1 MSETD
6 IAQTRNIGI
15 IAHIDAGKTTTTERI
30 LFYTGRIH
38 RIGVIDD
45 GTTQM
50 DWMAQERERG
60 ITIVAAATT
69 CYWRDCRINIID
81 TPGHVDFT
89 AEVERSLRVLDGG
102 LVVFDAVHGVEPQS
116 ETVWRQAD
124 KYDVPRVAFIN
135 KMDRV
140 GADPDAAVRS
150 IRERLGANPV
160 PVQLPMG
167 REQEFR
173 GVIDLIDM
181 QAIVWAADGVSQP
194 SVEAIPDDLADVAV
208 VARMQLLEALSEFDD
223 HIAELYLDDH
233 DVDSA
238 SIIAAL
244 RRGTIELELVPVLFG
259 SALRNRG
266 IEPVLDA
273 VTHYLPSPL
282 DVPPVRG
289 IDPATD
295 ETLERGASEDTPFAA
310 LAFKMVADP
319 HSGKLAYFRV
329 YSGRIEPG
337 TTVLNVGTG
346 KRQRLS
352 RVLRM
357 HADKREEIKDPIVP
371 GDIVAAVGMRDVST
385 GDTLADPAHP
395 VLLEA
400 ITFPDPVVTIA
411 IEPKSRADQDRIITA
426 LGKLG
431 DEDPTFQ
438 VRSDEETGQT
448 LIAGMGELHLEVIVD
463 RLLRE
468 FRVGANVGRPQVAY
482 RERPLRAVQAPG
494 RFIRQ
499 TGGRG
504 QYGHVVVEL
513 EPLEPGAGVE
523 IETRIVGGAIPL
535 GFLPA
540 AQRGARR
547 ALTGG
552 LQGFPVIDV
561 LVRII
566 DGSSHEVDS
575 SEIAFE
581 IAGAW
586 AVEEA
591 LRRSGTAVLE
601 PVMAV
606 DVVIPDEH
614 VGDVLAGLLSK
625 RGEVQGTEPRGGSS
639 IIRAEVPLATMFGYA
654 SALRSATQ
662 GRGTFSMEFSHYA
675 VRPGAGTGQEVLTG
689 V

>member
-1 MSETD
+1 MSEAA
-6 IAQTRNIGI
+6 IARTRNIGI

-69 CYWRDCRINIID
+69 CYWRDRRINVID

-124 KYDVPRVAFIN
+124 KYDVPRVALIN

-140 GADPDAAVRS
+140 GADADAAVRS

-160 PVQLPMG
+160 PIQLPIG

-173 GVIDLIDM
+173 GVVDLVEM
-181 QAIVWAADGVSQP
+181 QAIVWPSDAAIEP
-194 SVEAIPDDLADVAV
+194 SIEDIPDELAEVAV
-208 VARMQLLEALSEFDD
+208 VARLQLLEALSEFDD
-223 HIAELYLDDH
+223 DIAELYLNDD
-233 DVDSA
+233 DVDA
-238 SIIAAL
+238 AAIIAAL
-244 RRGTIELELVPVLFG
+244 RRGTIQSQLVPVLFG

-273 VTHYLPSPL
+273 VAHYLPSPL

-289 IDPATD
+289 IDPASD
-295 ETLERGASEDTPFAA
+295 EPRERPAAEDEPFAA

-346 KRQRLS
+346 RRQRLS

-357 HADKREEIKDPIVP
+357 HADKREEIKDAIVP
-371 GDIVAAVGMRDVST
+371 GDIVAAVGMRDVGT

-395 VLLEA
+395 VLLES

-438 VRSDEETGQT
+438 VRADAETGQT

-482 RERPLRAVQAPG
+482 RERPLRAVQAIG

-513 EPLEPGAGVE
+513 EPLAPGAGVE

-535 GFLPA
+535 SFLPA
-540 AQRGARR
+540 AERGARR

-552 LQGFPVIDV
+552 LKGYQVVDV
-561 LVRII
+561 RVRIV
-566 DGSSHEVDS
+566 DGSSHDVDS

-606 DVVIPDEH
+606 DVVIPDDY
-614 VGDVLAGLLSK
+614 VGDVLASLLSK

-639 IIRAEVPLATMFGYA
+639 VIRAEVPLATMFGYA

>member
-1 MSETD
+1 MSEAA
-6 IAQTRNIGI
+6 IARTRNIGI

-69 CYWRDCRINIID
+69 CYWRDRRVNIID

-124 KYDVPRVAFIN
+124 KYNVPRIAFIN

-150 IRERLGANPV
+150 IRERLGANPI
-160 PVQLPMG
+160 PIQLPIG
-167 REQEFR
+167 REQDFR

-181 QAIVWAADGVSQP
+181 QAIIWASDDAAGP
-194 SVEAIPDDLADVAV
+194 SVEAIPEDLAEVAL

-223 HIAELYLDDH
+223 HIAEQYLNDAE
-233 DVDSA
+233 VDGA
-238 SIIAAL
+238 TIIAVL
-244 RRGTIELELVPVLFG
+244 RRGTIQSQLVPVLFG

-273 VTHYLPSPL
+273 VAHYLPSPL
-282 DVPPVRG
+282 DVPPVGG
-289 IDPATD
+289 IDPATE
-295 ETLERGASEDTPFAA
+295 ETLVREASIDEPFAA
-310 LAFKMVADP
+310 LAFKTVADP

-329 YSGRIEPG
+329 YSGRLEPG
-337 TTVLNVGTG
+337 ATVLNVGTG
-346 KRQRLS
+346 RRQRLS

-357 HADKREEIKDPIVP
+357 HADKREEIKDAIVP
-371 GDIVAAVGMRDVST
+371 GDIVAAVGMREVGT
-385 GDTLADPAHP
+385 GDTLADPAYP

-411 IEPKSRADQDRIITA
+411 IEPKSRADQDRIMTA

-438 VRSDEETGQT
+438 VRNDEETGQT

-468 FRVGANVGRPQVAY
+468 FRVGANVGRPQVAF
-482 RERPLRAVQAPG
+482 RERPLRSVEAPG

-499 TGGRG
+499 SGGRG
-504 QYGHVVVEL
+504 QYGHVVIVL
-513 EPLEPGAGVE
+513 EPLEPGGGVE

-540 AQRGARR
+540 AQRGVRR

-552 LQGFPVIDV
+552 LQGYPVIDV
-561 LVRII
+561 RVCIV
-566 DGSSHEVDS
+566 DGSSHDVDS

-581 IAGAW
+581 IAGSM
-586 AVEEA
+586 AVKEA
-591 LRRSGTAVLE
+591 LRRSGTSVLE

-606 DVVIPDEH
+606 DVVIPDEY
-614 VGDVLAGLLSK
+614 VGDVLAGLGSK
-625 RGEVQGTEPRGGSS
+625 RGVVQGTEPRGGSS
-639 IIRAEVPLATMFGYA
+639 VIHTEVPLATMFGYA

-675 VRPGAGTGQEVLTG
+675 VRPGAGTGQEVLTK

>member
-1 MSETD
+1 MSEAA
-6 IAQTRNIGI
+6 IARTRNIGI

-69 CYWRDCRINIID
+69 CYWRDRRINVID

-124 KYDVPRVAFIN
+124 KYDVPRVALIN

-140 GADPDAAVRS
+140 GADADAAVRS

-160 PVQLPMG
+160 PIQLPIG

-173 GVIDLIDM
+173 GVVDLVEM
-181 QAIVWAADGVSQP
+181 QAIVWPSDAAIEP
-194 SVEAIPDDLADVAV
+194 SIEDIPDELAEVAV
-208 VARMQLLEALSEFDD
+208 VARLQLLEALSEFDD
-223 HIAELYLDDH
+223 DIAELYLNDD
-233 DVDSA
+233 DVDA
-238 SIIAAL
+238 AAIIAAL
-244 RRGTIELELVPVLFG
+244 RRGTIQSQLVPVLFG

-273 VTHYLPSPL
+273 VAHYLPSPL

-289 IDPATD
+289 IDPASD
-295 ETLERGASEDTPFAA
+295 EPRERPAAEDEPFAA

-337 TTVLNVGTG
+337 TTVINVGTG
-346 KRQRLS
+346 RRQRLS

-357 HADKREEIKDPIVP
+357 HADKREEIKDAIVP
-371 GDIVAAVGMRDVST
+371 GDIVAAVGMRDVGT

-395 VLLEA
+395 VLLES

-438 VRSDEETGQT
+438 VRADEETGQT

-482 RERPLRAVQAPG
+482 RERPLRAVQATG

-535 GFLPA
+535 SFLPA
-540 AQRGARR
+540 AERGARR

-552 LQGFPVIDV
+552 LKGYQVVDV
-561 LVRII
+561 RVRIV
-566 DGSSHEVDS
+566 DGSSHDVDS

-606 DVVIPDEH
+606 DVVIPDDY
-614 VGDVLAGLLSK
+614 VGDVLASLLSK

-639 IIRAEVPLATMFGYA
+639 VIRAEVPLATMFGYA

>member
-1 MSETD
+1 MSEAA
-6 IAQTRNIGI
+6 IARTRNIGI

-69 CYWRDCRINIID
+69 CYWRDRRINVID

-124 KYDVPRVAFIN
+124 KYDVPRVALIN

-140 GADPDAAVRS
+140 GADADAAVRS

-160 PVQLPMG
+160 PIQLPIG

-173 GVIDLIDM
+173 GVVDLVEM
-181 QAIVWAADGVSQP
+181 QAIVWPSDAAIEP
-194 SVEAIPDDLADVAV
+194 SIEDIPDELAEVAV
-208 VARMQLLEALSEFDD
+208 VARLQLLEALSEFDD
-223 HIAELYLDDH
+223 DIAELYLNDD
-233 DVDSA
+233 DVDA
-238 SIIAAL
+238 AAIIAAL
-244 RRGTIELELVPVLFG
+244 RRGTIQSQLVPVLFG

-273 VTHYLPSPL
+273 VAHYLPSPL

-289 IDPATD
+289 IDPASD
-295 ETLERGASEDTPFAA
+295 EPRERPAAEDEPFAA

-346 KRQRLS
+346 RRQRLS

-357 HADKREEIKDPIVP
+357 HADKREEIKDAIVP
-371 GDIVAAVGMRDVST
+371 GDIVAAVGMRDVGT

-395 VLLEA
+395 VLLES

-438 VRSDEETGQT
+438 VRADAETGQT

-482 RERPLRAVQAPG
+482 RERPLRAVQAIG

-535 GFLPA
+535 SFLPA
-540 AQRGARR
+540 AERGARR

-552 LQGFPVIDV
+552 LKGYQVVDV
-561 LVRII
+561 RVRIV
-566 DGSSHEVDS
+566 DGSSHDVDS

-606 DVVIPDEH
+606 DVVIPDDY
-614 VGDVLAGLLSK
+614 VGDVLASLLSK

-639 IIRAEVPLATMFGYA
+639 VIRAEVPLATMFGYA